1 MSTISLFEREMRDQ
15 VAAAEAAVSDAE
27 GRTDPLLLQAA
38 RNQLD
43 SLLALARRNGLRLE
57 SAVAGDAEISL
68 VPAEAPAPAAA
79 V

>member
-57 SAVAGDAEISL
+57 SAVACDAEISL